1 MKKRNKI
8 ILGIGLAVVVVGLG
22 AKFIFF
28 DSVDACYDS
37 GGVYLDEISKCSYSQ
52 TEVDHYRP
60 SRVDRLESATH
71 PLRTFDAPLL
81 VRYGDEHFDAA
92 TWLRS

>member
-1 MKKRNKI
+1 MNKRNKI
-8 ILGIGLAVVVVGLG
+8 ILGIGLAVVVAGLG

-37 GGVYLDEISKCSYSQ
+37 GGVYLDEIRKCSYSQ

-60 SRVDRLESATH
+60 KS
-71 PLRTFDAPLL
+71 
-81 VRYGDEHFDAA
+81 G
-92 TWLRS
+92 